1 MTAPVPTR
9 TVTTPAGRVHRT
21 ITQRTA
27 SLADPDDLMSHTEL
41 IETIGVNGRNT
52 LHRYTAANRSWTQ
65 TTPAGRVRNTMLN
78 AQGRAT
84 QTAVNGLAPLNY
96 GYDARG
102 RLVNLVQGS
111 RIIGLAYDADGWLAS
126 VTDPLARSTVFERD
140 AAGRVTRQFSPD
152 GRETRYQYDPNG
164 NLIALTPPGRSA
176 HVFEYTPVDLEQ
188 SYSPPDL
195 GGVQTITR
203 HHYNRDKQL
212 TRIERPDGSQIIH
225 DHNGGGQLTGTTI
238 ARGSYQYAYHPT
250 SGQLIGI
257 TAPDGNTLAY
267 TWDGFLP
274 IGETWSG
281 AINGTV
287 DRSYDDNFWLTSL
300 SVNGNATTYAYDAD
314 GLLTQAGS
322 LDLTRSPEH
331 GLLTGT
337 TQGSVTTSY
346 AYNAFGEPTETSATI
361 GAATAATH
369 GYTRDALGRIT
380 SITEVIDGVTTT
392 HSYSYD
398 QAGRLIASA
407 RNGVTTTWS
416 YDQNGNRTHR
426 NGSLIATYD
435 AQDRILTHGG
445 NSYSHTAV
453 GDLKTK
459 VIGGATT
466 TYDYDEYGNLLQ
478 VTLPGDITI
487 DYLIDGR
494 NRRIGKKINGTLVQ
508 GFLYQDQLNPIAE
521 LDGSGNVQSRF
532 VYGDKPNV
540 PAYLIKD
547 GTTYRII
554 SDHLGSPRLVIDVVT
569 GEIVQRIDYDAWG
582 NVTNDTNPGFQPF
595 GFAGGIYDQHTK
607 LVRFGARDYDPE
619 TGQWTAKDPIRF
631 EGGDANLYAYVSGN
645 PINFID
651 PNGLETTV
659 TVWQPVGWG
668 SSSFGHVSTNING
681 TTYSFGPNGMS
692 VLPTSDYLARNDF
705 RSGVGADLNLTP
717 QQEARLQACM
727 SSSRSSYNTA
737 TNNCGTPIQD
747 CLKELGHDLGW
758 NVLPVSVGN
767 SLLDSGLVTGFQ
779 FYSPTTPATG
789 TSAPWAK

>member
-1 MTAPVPTR
+1 M
-9 TVTTPAGRVHRT
+9 
-21 ITQRTA
+21 
-27 SLADPDDLMSHTEL
+27 
-41 IETIGVNGRNT
+41 
-52 LHRYTAANRSWTQ
+52 
-65 TTPAGRVRNTMLN
+65 
-78 AQGRAT
+78 
-84 QTAVNGLAPLNY
+84 
-96 GYDARG
+96 
-102 RLVNLVQGS
+102 
-111 RIIGLAYDADGWLAS
+111 
-126 VTDPLARSTVFERD
+126 
-140 AAGRVTRQFSPD
+140 
-152 GRETRYQYDPNG
+152 
-164 NLIALTPPGRSA
+164 
-176 HVFEYTPVDLEQ
+176 FEYTPVDLEQ

-225 DHNGGGQLTGTTI
+225 AYNGGGQLTGTTI

-250 SGQLIGI
+250 SGQLTGI

-267 TWDGFLP
+267 AWDGFLP

-287 DRSYDDNFWLTSL
+287 DRNYDDNFWLTSL
-300 SVNGNATTYAYDAD
+300 SVDGNATTYAYDAD

-322 LDLTRSPEH
+322 LDLARSPEH

-337 TQGSVTTSY
+337 TQGSVTTSHS
-346 AYNAFGEPTETSATI
+346 YNAFGEPTETSATI
-361 GAATAATH
+361 GATATATH
-369 GYTRDALGRIT
+369 SYTRDALGRIT

-398 QAGRLIASA
+398 PAGRLIAST

-445 NSYSHTAV
+445 NSYSHTTA

-459 VIGGATT
+459 VTGGTTT

-478 VTLPGDITI
+478 VTLPGDLTI

-494 NRRIGKKINGTLVQ
+494 NRRIGKQINGTLVQ

-521 LDGSGNVQSRF
+521 LDGSGNVRSRF

-540 PAYLIKD
+540 PAYLIRD
-547 GTTYRII
+547 GNTYRII

-619 TGQWTAKDPIRF
+619 TGQWTAKDPIKF
-631 EGGDANLYAYVSGN
+631 KGGDANLYGYVLNDPVNWADPDGMRIRNIPWRDIHPLLEDLNDPRPYWKKPRPSN
-645 PINFID
+645 ECSCWDDRSSVSDVINSHMSC
-651 PNGLETTV
+651 GLD
-659 TVWQPVGWG
+659 WQP
-668 SSSFGHVSTNING
+668 N
-681 TTYSFGPNGMS
+681 
-692 VLPTSDYLARNDF
+692 DYYDRN
-705 RSGVGADLNLTP
+705 
-717 QQEARLQACM
+717 
-727 SSSRSSYNTA
+727 SRSRACS
-737 TNNCGTPIQD
+737 CRQ
-747 CLKELGHDLGW
+747 
-758 NVLPVSVGN
+758 
-767 SLLDSGLVTGFQ
+767 
-779 FYSPTTPATG
+779 
-789 TSAPWAK
+789 